1 MGDTVSEGSDDG
13 TLTPGERIELQ
24 RIADKYNTRIVVGGS
39 RAAGRGRNI
48 YTDLPVGKDPF
59 DAPGTT
65 RSDIDVVID
74 GRADLESYAKSR
86 ARHDIDGSPVV
97 TLSDEIK
104 ALPGGAGRIASTTLG
119 LRPPTA
125 PYILFRPRQKEVWV
139 HE

>member
-1 MGDTVSEGSDDG
+1 MSDTVSEGRGEG

-24 RIADKYNTRIVVGGS
+24 RIVDKYNTQIVVGGS

-48 YTDLPVGKDPF
+48 YTDLPIGKDPI

-74 GRADLESYAKSR
+74 GRADLESYARSR

-97 TLSDEIK
+97 TLSDEIR

-125 PYILFRPRQKEVWV
+125 PYILFSPRQKEVWV
-139 HE
+139 RE

>member
-1 MGDTVSEGSDDG
+1 VRE
-13 TLTPGERIELQ
+13 LTPGERIELQ
-24 RIADKYNTRIVVGGS
+24 RIVDKYNTQIVVGGS

-48 YTDLPVGKDPF
+48 YTDLPIGKDPI

-74 GRADLESYAKSR
+74 GRADLESYARSR

-97 TLSDEIK
+97 TLSDEIR

-125 PYILFRPRQKEVWV
+125 PYILFSPRQKEVWV
-139 HE
+139 RE